1 MSPTFWRFLKY
12 STPYWRLTIGAIL
25 CGILKFGLALLM
37 PWALYY
43 VIAQVLPSSREEG
56 IRRLEFILGLL
67 ALSFVFRAI
76 ANYFRSYWSAIAG
89 TRTVFDVRRELYRH
103 IQRLSLS
110 FHDGRRTG
118 AIMSRLINDLNSA
131 QGILEQGVIS
141 MCMDVAILIGVVVL
155 LFYWDWRLA
164 SVSLLTMP
172 MYGLAFRFL
181 NPRIREVSSAVQEEM
196 EEMSGETSEKLS
208 GLRVVMAFA
217 REKTEEIN
225 FFLRHRVYYGKLL
238 RREQLKLT
246 LQSLADFFQDLGP
259 IVVIF
264 YGGYRVISDPGF
276 TVADLVA
283 FYGFLSH
290 LYLPTRRLAD
300 YSALMQEKL
309 AAMDRVFELFDSEPE
324 IQDAPGARPLLN
336 PAGRVTF
343 EDVYFAYSPDTPV
356 LQGVS
361 FDVQPGQSWAVVG
374 RSGAGKSSLVNLVPR
389 FYDITRGAIKIDG
402 HDIRDLTLR
411 SLRASIGMVLQ
422 DSVLFTGTIRE
433 NILYGRMNATEAE
446 MKRAATMA
454 HVTEFVEALPDG
466 FDTLVGERGVTLSGG
481 QKQRVAIARAFL
493 RNPRVLILD
502 EATSSL
508 DSGAETM
515 IQEALRELMKGR
527 TTLVIAHRLST
538 IVDCDAVIVL
548 QEGRIV
554 QRGAHAQLIHER
566 GPYRQFCREQ
576 FGDVELEDL
585 TRKAAG

>member
-1 MSPTFWRFLKY
+1 MSPSFWRFLKY
-12 STPYWRLTIGAIL
+12 SKPYWPLTLGAIL
-25 CGILKFGLALLM
+25 CGVLKFSLALLM
-37 PWALYY
+37 PWSLGY
-43 VIAQVLPSSREEG
+43 VIDKVLPVSKQEG
-56 IRRLEFILGLL
+56 ISRLEFVLAVL
-67 ALSFVFRAI
+67 ALSFVARAV

-141 MCMDVAILIGVVVL
+141 MCMDVVILLVVVVL
-155 LFYWDWRLA
+155 LFVWDWRLA

-172 MYGLAFRFL
+172 LYGLAFRYL
-181 NPRIREVSSAVQEEM
+181 NPRIRAVATAVQEEM
-196 EEMSGETSEKLS
+196 EEMNGETTEKLA
-208 GLRVVMAFA
+208 GLRVVLAFV

-225 FFLRHRVYYGKLL
+225 FFLRHRSYYGKLL
-238 RREQLKLT
+238 RRERLKLT

-264 YGGYRVISDPGF
+264 YGGYRVITDPDF
-276 TVADLVA
+276 TVGAFVA

-324 IQDAPGARPLLN
+324 IKDAPHAKPLLN
-336 PAGRVTF
+336 PKGRITF
-343 EDVYFAYSPDTPV
+343 EDVYFAYTADTPV
-356 LQGVS
+356 LQGVT
-361 FDVQPGQSWAVVG
+361 FDVQPGQSVAIVG

-389 FYDITRGAIKIDG
+389 FYDITRGAIRIDG

-411 SLRASIGMVLQ
+411 SLRANIGMVLQ
-422 DSVLFTGTIRE
+422 DSILFTGTIRE

-446 MKRAATMA
+446 MQRAAAMA
-454 HVTEFVEALPDG
+454 HVTEFVDTLPDA
-466 FDTLVGERGVTLSGG
+466 FDTMVGERGVTLSGG
-481 QKQRVAIARAFL
+481 QKQRVSIARAFL
-493 RNPRVLILD
+493 RNPRILILD

-508 DSGAETM
+508 DSGAEAL

-538 IVDCDAVIVL
+538 IVDCDAVIVI

-554 QRGAHAQLIHER
+554 QRGAHAQLIHEC